1 MTETTA
7 VKTTDPV
14 KNIRNY
20 FADRHGGKLGAA
32 RAKQTNEIINQ
43 VNKN

>member
-7 VKTTDPV
+7 VKVDYV
-14 KNIRNY
+14 EKIRNW
-20 FADRHGGKLGAA
+20 ASKRQAGKLGGS